1 MIARCSEIK
10 HPTADGLPCAVLQY
24 ANATLI
30 VLQGNT
36 TGAAALKNILDNFAS
51 FSGLHINY
59 SKSTLVPIH
68 MTDIITQECVQV
80 LGCRQESFPQPYLG
94 LPLSVHKLPLSAYT
108 PYIQKTDRYLS
119 TWQASFLNPM
129 GRAVMVNSVLDSQLV
144 YFMSSLQ
151 LPPSVIDQLDR
162 RRRAFLWSADKTG
175 KSKPA
180 NCLVAWI
187 NVCKPR
193 DLGGLGIKDMGT
205 QNICL
210 LLKLIH
216 KLHHPEFFAWA
227 QWVQGRASIA
237 TLSGDIHGDHWQ
249 VLRQILPLYQAI
261 TTVALGDGNSCS
273 FWSDVWTEDEALAD
287 TYPALFS
294 HCTFKEATVFQML
307 QTGLQ
312 QTLVSRLSQRASLD
326 MHHLL

>member
-1 MIARCSEIK
+1 
-10 HPTADGLPCAVLQY
+10 
-24 ANATLI
+24 
-30 VLQGNT
+30 
-36 TGAAALKNILDNFAS
+36 
-51 FSGLHINY
+51 
-59 SKSTLVPIH
+59 
-68 MTDIITQECVQV
+68 
-80 LGCRQESFPQPYLG
+80 
-94 LPLSVHKLPLSAYT
+94 
-108 PYIQKTDRYLS
+108 
-119 TWQASFLNPM
+119 M

-162 RRRAFLWSADKTG
+162 RRRVFLWSADKTG

-205 QNICL
+205 QNVCL

-216 KLHHPEFFAWA
+216 KLHHPEFSTWA

-261 TTVALGDGNSCS
+261 TTVALGDGNNCS
-273 FWSDVWTEDEALAD
+273 FWSDVWTGDEALAD
-287 TYPALFS
+287 TYPTLFN
-294 HCTFKEATVFQML
+294 HCTFKEATVSQML
-307 QTGLQ
+307 HTGLQ
-312 QTLVSRLSQRASLD
+312 LTLVPRLSQRACLD
-326 MHHLL
+326 LHHLLQIVQATTLSQTPDQ

>member
-1 MIARCSEIK
+1 
-10 HPTADGLPCAVLQY
+10 
-24 ANATLI
+24 
-30 VLQGNT
+30 
-36 TGAAALKNILDNFAS
+36 
-51 FSGLHINY
+51 
-59 SKSTLVPIH
+59 
-68 MTDIITQECVQV
+68 MTDNITQECVQV

-119 TWQASFLNPM
+119 TWQATLLNPM

-151 LPPSVIDQLDR
+151 LPPSVIHQLDR

-193 DLGGLGIKDMGT
+193 DLGGMGIKDMGT

-216 KLHHPEFFAWA
+216 KLHHPEFSAWA
-227 QWVQGRASIA
+227 QWV
-237 TLSGDIHGDHWQ
+237 
-249 VLRQILPLYQAI
+249 
-261 TTVALGDGNSCS
+261 
-273 FWSDVWTEDEALAD
+273 
-287 TYPALFS
+287 
-294 HCTFKEATVFQML
+294 
-307 QTGLQ
+307 
-312 QTLVSRLSQRASLD
+312 
-326 MHHLL
+326 